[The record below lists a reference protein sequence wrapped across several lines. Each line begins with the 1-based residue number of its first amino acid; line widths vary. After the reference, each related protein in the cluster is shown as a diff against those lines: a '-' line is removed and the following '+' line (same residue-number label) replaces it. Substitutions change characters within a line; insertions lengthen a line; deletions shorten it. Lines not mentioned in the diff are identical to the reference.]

1 MLPLA
6 RTCEVNGTC
15 SFHLP
20 PSDREIGVDNA
31 LDYYFAVYDECVSCV
46 VPLAPPIPP
55 EMRRRG
61 VVAGH
66 RGMGC
71 HAGVPVADAVLHIV
85 HVNCR
90 YIIKYD
96 KLVPGPS
103 HFTSAT
109 FAKPDMPCTDFSDN
123 GLMVQGAMPLHTMEG
138 HFDQFAKLHK
148 REYRYVGSQH
158 STPTAVFPVCPHKRK
173 LACACALIA
182 VSGDDERVERQR
194 YFQSNARFIS
204 AYNRKYVTPCY
215 ISLQERRLAVE

>member
-1 MLPLA
+1 MWCPLP
-6 RTCEVNGTC
+6 RP
-15 SFHLP
+15 FHP
-20 PSDREIGVDNA
+20 K
-31 LDYYFAVYDECVSCV
+31 CV
-46 VPLAPPIPP
+46 V
-55 EMRRRG
+55 
-61 VVAGH
+61 
-66 RGMGC
+66 
-71 HAGVPVADAVLHIV
+71 AVLLRV
-85 HVNCR
+85 TEVWVVTRACQRLTLCTTLCMLFFR

-148 REYRYVGSQH
+148 REYRYDGSQH
-158 STPTAVFPVCPHKRK
+158 STATAVFPVCPHKRK

-204 AYNRKYVTPCY
+204 AYNRKYVTTCFV
-215 ISLQERRLAVE
+215 SVQERRLAVEWSSHVLALVLLRRSRRAKSSLTLALNSFADRSPAEIKRSKHC